1 MIDEVDENESGSIDF
16 DEFLVMVANKLKE
29 TDCTNENLREAFKV
43 IFHNV
48 IWKMFSE
55 INKKLNV
62 VDYIFVLFYC
72 NKILFNWILIWL

>member
-1 MIDEVDENESGSIDF
+1 LKGEVKEMIDEVDENESGSIDF

-48 IWKMFSE
+48 I
-55 INKKLNV
+55 
-62 VDYIFVLFYC
+62 
-72 NKILFNWILIWL
+72 